1 MQHKCNICNKEFKR
15 IYELERHKIRI
26 NKCKPNKID
35 VSMDVNIVPPKNPP
49 NPPKLLDNNKIIR
62 DNIEINPPNPPNY
75 NLVPPNNLQNNI
87 NNNDRLICNSI
98 FNII

>member
-35 VSMDVNIVPPKNPP
+35 VNMDVNIVPPK
-49 NPPKLLDNNKIIR
+49 
-62 DNIEINPPNPPNY
+62 NPPNPPNY

-87 NNNDRLICNSI
+87 DNNDRLICNSI